1 MRTGDRD
8 IVELLMEASPGTL
21 EKVSNNRRSVLHT
34 ASLAGHD
41 VMVRRILETSLNM
54 VNSQDECCQKLFDL
68 LDYSIFGIQTFSNPN
83 VNVFCIRTFLQFLQS
98 CSWNCQALA
107 PNPKPQTQNQGALG

>member
-1 MRTGDRD
+1 MTCVRSIIEAGADPQLVNKDGWTPVHLAVRTGDRD

-34 ASLAGHD
+34 ASLAGYE

-54 VNSQDECCQKLFDL
+54 VNSQD
-68 LDYSIFGIQTFSNPN
+68 
-83 VNVFCIRTFLQFLQS
+83 
-98 CSWNCQALA
+98 
-107 PNPKPQTQNQGALG
+107 